1 MPVPTRK
8 LLFIALCGL
17 VAVSLCA
24 SYSAALIVALTWLAA
39 TAVLAAVDVLSV
51 PARDRLVWARE
62 HEDKLSL
69 GQWNRVIV
77 TLKNQTRR
85 QVLVRAR
92 DVVPWQLGADGAE
105 GQGECSA
112 AGTWELAYCVFPVHR
127 GRFEV
132 GPLAIRLRGPLG
144 LAWRQYTIPLV
155 EPVKVYPDLLAIR
168 TYDALLHR
176 AQLQELG
183 LRNTRQR
190 GAGTEFERLRDYTP
204 DDEYRRI
211 NWPAT
216 ARRHR
221 PVAIEYET
229 ERNQN
234 IIILLDAGRL
244 MATRLP
250 LPEDSVESP
259 RVLALTR
266 LDYAINASLL
276 LSYASLQH
284 DDRTGLAAFD
294 ERVTRYIAPGRGR
307 RHFLTLVEAMYDLQP
322 EFTEVDFGAALGYV
336 ATRATKR
343 SLIVLFT
350 DVEGSD
356 TTVLVH
362 HLTHL
367 ARRHL
372 ALLVT
377 LRDPAV
383 ERLASLPPIDSE
395 AVYDRSVAMDLLDAR
410 QRLSRDLQHRGVMT
424 LDVSADQLSPA
435 LINRYL
441 EIKARARL

>member
-1 MPVPTRK
+1 MPVPTRR

-17 VAVSLCA
+17 VAVSLSA
-24 SYSAALIVALTWLAA
+24 SYNAALTVGLIWLAA
-39 TAVLAAVDVLSV
+39 TAVLAAVDALSV
-51 PARDRLVWARE
+51 PDIGRLAWARE
-62 HEDKLSL
+62 HEDTLSI
-69 GQWNRVIV
+69 GQWNRVNV

-85 QVLVRAR
+85 RVLVRAR
-92 DVVPWQLGADGAE
+92 DTVPWLLGADAPE
-105 GQGECSA
+105 GRGECSA
-112 AGTWELAYCVFPVHR
+112 AGMWQFAYRVFPVHR
-127 GRFEV
+127 GHYEV
-132 GPLAIRLRGPLG
+132 GPLTIRLLGPLG
-144 LAWRQYTIPLV
+144 LAWQQYTIPLV
-155 EPVKVYPDLLAIR
+155 DPVKVYPDLLAIR
-168 TYDALLHR
+168 TYDALLHH
-176 AQLQELG
+176 AQLQESG

-216 ARRHR
+216 ARRHS

-234 IIILLDAGRL
+234 IIMLLDTGRL

-250 LPEDSVESP
+250 LPEDPNQLPSVH
-259 RVLALTR
+259 ALTR
-266 LDYAINASLL
+266 LDYAINATLV

-284 DDRTGLAAFD
+284 DDRTGMAAFD
-294 ERVTRYIAPGRGR
+294 DRVTRYISPGRGR
-307 RHFLTLVEAMYDLQP
+307 RHFLTLVEAMYDLQSGR
-322 EFTEVDFGAALGYV
+322 TEVDFGAALGYV
-336 ATRATKR
+336 AARATKR

-350 DVEGSD
+350 DIEGSD
-356 TTVLVH
+356 TAVLVR

-372 ALLVT
+372 CLLVT

-383 ERLASLPPIDSE
+383 EHLAGLPPIDSE
-395 AVYDRSVAMDLLDAR
+395 AVYDRSVAMDLLQAR
-410 QRLSRDLQHRGVMT
+410 ERLSRDLQHRGVMT